1 MAANTYSCKITDLE
15 AQALKNLLEARGWEF
30 STLPYARYKAVGNQ
44 VNVVAY
50 ESGKLVVQGKGT
62 DEFVLFTL
70 EPEILHTFTY
80 SGAQETSVD
89 PAEATI
95 HGGIDESGKGDFFGP
110 LVIAGVVVT
119 PETAPKLRELGV
131 CDSKKI
137 TSGEKIIRLAGEIRR
152 IAAGN
157 YTAVTLMPETY
168 NRLYASIGNL
178 NRLLAWGHA
187 RVIENLLEQNPECPR
202 MLSDK
207 FGDER
212 LIRNA
217 LMEKGRRIKMEQMV
231 RAESD
236 VAVAAASILAREGCV
251 NGCAKL
257 TERFGIAF
265 TKGAGPLVKENGR
278 QLLAMH
284 GKEAF
289 NECAKLHFKTYQ
301 ELLNEGNLL

>member
-1 MAANTYSCKITDLE
+1 MAANSYSCTITDLE
-15 AQALKNLLEARGWEF
+15 AAALKNLLESRGWEF
-30 STLPYARYKAVGNQ
+30 TTLPYARYKAIGNQ

-62 DEFVLFTL
+62 EEFILFTL
-70 EPEILHTFTY
+70 EPEILRTFTY
-80 SGAQETSVD
+80 TGEKENLSNPEELTM
-89 PAEATI
+89 

-137 TSGEKIIRLAGEIRR
+137 TSSEKIIKLANGIRQ
-152 IAAGN
+152 IAAGSF
-157 YTAVTLMPETY
+157 TTVTLLPETY
-168 NRLYASIGNL
+168 NRLYSSIGNL
-178 NRLLAWGHA
+178 NRMLAWGHA
-187 RVIENLLEQNPECPR
+187 RVIENLLDLQPACPR

-207 FGDER
+207 FGNEN

-236 VAVAAASILAREGCV
+236 VAVAAASILARAGFLDGMKKISE
-251 NGCAKL
+251 
-257 TERFGIAF
+257 IANCELP
-265 TKGAGPLVKENGR
+265 KGAGAGVKITAAEI
-278 QLLAMH
+278 
-284 GKEAF
+284 F
-289 NECAKLHFKTYQ
+289 NSQGAEIFRKIAKLHFKTW
-301 ELLNEGNLL
+301 NEISQVQ